1 MRRLSID
8 PGARR
13 VGLAWSDGETSIAL
27 PLPTLDGRDKG
38 LIETLRAQIA
48 ALGVQEV
55 IIGLPLN
62 MDGSEGEGAK
72 RSRSLATQIEQ
83 AANVAVVLWDERL
96 TTVLAQRQL
105 RDVGIGARDQKDKVD
120 QVAATILL
128 QSYLD
133 SHTEAAWDE
142 DQVLP
147 DAPPKAGSRR
157 KRNSSRGR

>member
-1 MRRLSID
+1 MD

-13 VGLAWSDGETSIAL
+13 VGLAWSDDDCAIAL
-27 PLPTLDGRDKG
+27 PLKTLDGRDKG
-38 LIETLRAQIA
+38 LIETVRAQIA
-48 ALGVQEV
+48 ELGIQEV

-72 RSRSLATQIEQ
+72 RSRALAQQIEQ
-83 AANVAVVLWDERL
+83 VAKVPVVLWDERL
-96 TTVLAQRQL
+96 TTVAAQREL
-105 RDVGIGARDQKDKVD
+105 RGVGIGARDQKDKVD

-133 SHTEAAWDE
+133 SHTEAAWDV

-157 KRNSSRGR
+157 RKNSSRER